1 MKDANELIDD
11 FNKAKTALFAYIS
24 TEEATY
30 TPLNILDCREES
42 WTGGLTNEGLKWSW
56 DEVAGVWDNADVN
69 IHTIIKKDGLAFI
82 WYFDGDRFYWVVLD
96 DSKIQGN
103 GDVSGNRNS

>member
-11 FNKAKTALFAYIS
+11 FNKAKDALFAYIS

-30 TPLNILDCREES
+30 TPLNIQDCREES
-42 WTGGLTNEGLKWSW
+42 WTGVLTNEGLKWTW
-56 DEVAGVWDNADVN
+56 DDVAEGWDNASVN
-69 IHTIIKKDGLAFI
+69 IHTIIKKDGLTFI

-96 DSKIQGN
+96 DTKIQ
-103 GDVSGNRNS
+103 NRKEAS